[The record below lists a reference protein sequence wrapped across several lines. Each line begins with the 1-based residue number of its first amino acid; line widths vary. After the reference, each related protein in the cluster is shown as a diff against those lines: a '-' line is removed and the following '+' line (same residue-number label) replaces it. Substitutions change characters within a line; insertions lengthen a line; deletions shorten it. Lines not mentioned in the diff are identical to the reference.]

1 MTYLINFKSKVVDQ
15 FCETITD
22 RIFLM
27 IQNDRELMQEY
38 LSIIEKGNSR
48 ANINSQIAKEIKKR
62 FKLNNQNS
70 KNKEPQSVLIASHEQ
85 FDAK

>member
-1 MTYLINFKSKVVDQ
+1 MADLKEFKTKVVDL

-62 FKLNNQNS
+62 FNLKNQNE
-70 KNKEPQSVLIASHEQ
+70 KNIDPKSSLIASHER
-85 FDAK
+85 FDV

>member
-1 MTYLINFKSKVVDQ
+1 MTNLKDFKTKVVDQ

-27 IQNDRELMQEY
+27 IQNDRDLMQEY
-38 LSIIEKGNSR
+38 LSIIEKGKSR

-62 FKLNNQNS
+62 FKLNNQNI
-70 KNKEPQSVLIASHEQ
+70 KNKEPQSSLIASHEQ
-85 FDAK
+85 FDAD

>member
-1 MTYLINFKSKVVDQ
+1 MPNLNDFKSKVVDQ

-27 IQNDRELMQEY
+27 IQKDRELMQEY
-38 LSIIEKGNSR
+38 LAIIEKGNSR

-62 FKLNNQNS
+62 FNLNNQNI
-70 KNKEPQSVLIASHEQ
+70 KNREPESVLIASHEQ
-85 FDAK
+85 FDVV

>member
-1 MTYLINFKSKVVDQ
+1 MTNLNDFKTKVVDQ

-27 IQNDRELMQEY
+27 IQNDRDLMQEY
-38 LSIIEKGNSR
+38 LSIIEKGKSR

-62 FKLNNQNS
+62 FKLDNQNI
-70 KNKEPQSVLIASHEQ
+70 KNKEPESSLIVSHEQ
-85 FDAK
+85 FDTV

>member
-1 MTYLINFKSKVVDQ
+1 MSDLNVFKSKVVDQ

-62 FKLNNQNS
+62 FKLNNQNI
-70 KNKEPQSVLIASHEQ
+70 KNMEPQSVLIASHEQ
-85 FDAK
+85 FDVQ

>member
-1 MTYLINFKSKVVDQ
+1 MTDLKDFKSKVIDK

-27 IQNDRELMQEY
+27 IQNDRDLMQEY

-62 FKLNNQNS
+62 FQLDNQIMRNID
-70 KNKEPQSVLIASHEQ
+70 PQSSLIKSHEQ
-85 FDAK
+85 FDTK